1 MVIVL
6 KHDLAIAV
14 ELRFDNVDRLVGV
27 LRHETAFCQL
37 LRKKRSDHFGP
48 FHAYDCIDD
57 HIVQIHMY
65 ECLGNSS
72 RLTQTALYRRQV
84 KIVIRVGKR
93 KIPFTLG
100 HFMLYC
106 EQ

>member
-1 MVIVL
+1 M
-6 KHDLAIAV
+6 
-14 ELRFDNVDRLVGV
+14 GV

-37 LRKKRSDHFGP
+37 LRKKRSDHLGP

-84 KIVIRVGKR
+84 KIVIRVGMIRCK
-93 KIPFTLG
+93 
-100 HFMLYC
+100 MSLYDF
-106 EQ
+106 